1 VNNED
6 KCVFKNSTFSL
17 SKNFFIKIND
27 MQAVNKNQLFLASCI
42 ALIFTSLTFA
52 FRASLEG
59 VWGSEF
65 NLNKEQVGWVFSPAF
80 WGFTLA
86 MVIGGPLCDVLG
98 MKRLLVFAFIGHI
111 AGAVIYIIAKD
122 ATMLFIGT
130 LCIGI
135 GNGMVEAA
143 CNPLVVSLYPKDK
156 TTMLNRFHVWF
167 PGGNV
172 IGGLLAY
179 LVLTQLNLDW
189 RILMVPLFIA
199 VLIYGFLFIKL
210 KFPQTERVTSGV
222 STGEMFK
229 ACLNPLFL
237 IMIACMFLTAAT
249 ELGTTTWIQA
259 LLEGSGISGIL
270 VLVFIFGIMALGRSF
285 AGPVVHRL
293 NPNGMLIF
301 SAIFAG
307 IGLVLLSMISG
318 YAAFAAAAVYAVGI
332 CFFWPTM
339 LGFVSEYLPKTGA
352 LGLSLM
358 GGAGMFSVSLI
369 LPMMGRWLDNAKAK
383 AIAEGMTATQAD
395 AAAGSETFLRVAIL
409 PAILVVVFTIIY
421 FIRKNKPTQQ
431 LAHS

>member
-1 VNNED
+1 
-6 KCVFKNSTFSL
+6 
-17 SKNFFIKIND
+17 
-27 MQAVNKNQLFLASCI
+27 
-42 ALIFTSLTFA
+42 
-52 FRASLEG
+52 
-59 VWGSEF
+59 
-65 NLNKEQVGWVFSPAF
+65 
-80 WGFTLA
+80 
-86 MVIGGPLCDVLG
+86 
-98 MKRLLVFAFIGHI
+98 
-111 AGAVIYIIAKD
+111 
-122 ATMLFIGT
+122 
-130 LCIGI
+130 
-135 GNGMVEAA
+135 
-143 CNPLVVSLYPKDK
+143 
-156 TTMLNRFHVWF
+156 
-167 PGGNV
+167 
-172 IGGLLAY
+172 
-179 LVLTQLNLDW
+179 
-189 RILMVPLFIA
+189 
-199 VLIYGFLFIKL
+199 
-210 KFPQTERVTSGV
+210 
-222 STGEMFK
+222 
-229 ACLNPLFL
+229 
-237 IMIACMFLTAAT
+237 MFLTAAT

-369 LPMMGRWLDNAKAK
+369 LPVMGRWLDNAKAK
-383 AIAEGMTATQAD
+383 ALAEGMTATQAD

-421 FIRKNKPTQQ
+421 FVRKNKPTQQ

>member
-1 VNNED
+1 
-6 KCVFKNSTFSL
+6 
-17 SKNFFIKIND
+17 

-59 VWGSEF
+59 VWGTQF
-65 NLNKEQVGWVFSPAF
+65 NINKEQVGWVFSPAF

-98 MKRLLVFAFIGHI
+98 MKRLVGFAFVGHI

-143 CNPLVVSLYPKDK
+143 CNPLVVSLYPNNK

-179 LVLTQLNLDW
+179 IVLTQLNLDW
-189 RILMVPLFIA
+189 RLLMVPLFIA
-199 VLIYGFLFIKL
+199 VVIYGFLFFKL
-210 KFPQTERVTSGV
+210 KFPETERVTSGV
-222 STGEMFK
+222 STGDMFK
-229 ACLNPLFL
+229 ACLNPLF
-237 IMIACMFLTAAT
+237 IVMIICMFLTAAT
-249 ELGTTTWIQA
+249 ELGTTTWILA
-259 LLEGSGISGIL
+259 LLQGTNVSGIL

-307 IGLVLLSMISG
+307 IGLVLLSKISG
-318 YAAFAAAAVYAVGI
+318 YAAFGAAAVYAVGI

-339 LGFVSEYLPKTGA
+339 LGFVAEYLPKTGA

-369 LPMMGRWLDNAKAK
+369 LPVMGKWLDQAKAK
-383 AIAEGMTATQAD
+383 AIAEGMETAQAE
-395 AAAGSETFLRVAIL
+395 AAAGSETFLKVAIM
-409 PAILVVVFTIIY
+409 PAILLVIFIIIY
-421 FIRKNKPTQQ
+421 IVRRNVYKQQ
-431 LAHS
+431 KAAHA